1 MNCKDVLDCAKKC
14 VAKVMEWWNGDD
26 DNCKCSCCKNNKSK

>member
-1 MNCKDVLDCAKKC
+1 MDCKDVLDCAKKC

-26 DNCKCSCCKNNKSK
+26 NCKCSCCKNNKSK